1 MISTARR
8 SLLRI
13 QYASDLHLEILG
25 SVPFPSLL
33 KPIAPVLALAGDIA
47 NPMTPDYHNFLK
59 YCSSNWDH
67 VVVVAGNHE
76 FYNKKPANKWRYSA
90 PSMVAERLQACRDV
104 AATFPNVHFLERER
118 VDISGVAFLGCTLWT
133 DLSDPAAAAEAENR
147 MNDYHLIATEG
158 SQPLRAVDVAG
169 WHARDRAWLDRE
181 IAIAAEEEQP
191 VVVLTHHLPSFDLI
205 AAKYARAGLLNR
217 AFASD
222 CRSLIRLPVRAW
234 IAGHTHT
241 AATRI
246 WQSEIQGLVNP
257 RGYPGEVET
266 GYCREI
272 FVDISTESVSGG
284 TSDPMLVEAS
294 REESGRAPVPQ
305 MTAEQEQNLEWV

>member
-1 MISTARR
+1 MMPAARR

-13 QYASDLHLEILG
+13 QFASDLHLEFLG

-33 KPIAPVLALAGDIA
+33 KPVAPVLALAGDIG
-47 NPMTPDYHNFLK
+47 NPMVPDYQNFLK

-67 VVVVAGNHE
+67 VVLVAGNHE
-76 FYNKKPANKWRYSA
+76 FYNKKPGALST
-90 PSMVAERLQACRDV
+90 VAERLQACRNV
-104 AATFPNVHFLERER
+104 ATAFTNVRFLERER
-118 VDISGVAFLGCTLWT
+118 VDVGGVAFLGCTLWT
-133 DLSDPAAAAEAENR
+133 DLSDPAAAEEAERR
-147 MNDYHLIATEG
+147 MNDYRLIAVEKNR
-158 SQPLRAVDVAG
+158 PLRAADVSA
-169 WHARDRAWLDRE
+169 WHARDYAWLDRE
-181 IAIAAEEEQP
+181 ISIAAEEERP

-205 AAKYARAGLLNR
+205 ATKYKGAGLLNC

-222 CRSLIRLPVRAW
+222 CHSLIRRPVRAW

-246 WQSEIQGLVNP
+246 WQPDIQGLVNP
-257 RGYPGEVET
+257 RGYPGETGT

-272 FVDISTESVSGG
+272 FVDVSTEATSGC
-284 TSDPMLVEAS
+284 TADPMLVAS
-294 REESGRAPVPQ
+294 VKSDRGLVPQ

>member
-1 MISTARR
+1 MMSAARR

-25 SVPFPSLL
+25 TVPFPSLL
-33 KPIAPVLALAGDIA
+33 KPVAPVLALAGDIG
-47 NPMTPDYHNFLK
+47 NPKSPDYQNFLK

-76 FYNKKPANKWRYSA
+76 FYNKKPGT
-90 PSMVAERLQACRDV
+90 PSTVAERLQACQDV
-104 AATFPNVHFLERER
+104 ATSFQNVRFLERER
-118 VDISGVAFLGCTLWT
+118 VDIGGVAFLGCSLWT
-133 DLSDPAAAAEAENR
+133 DLSDPAAADEAESR
-147 MNDYHLIATEG
+147 MNDYRLIAVEKDR
-158 SQPLRAVDVAG
+158 PLRAADVAS

-181 IAIAAEEEQP
+181 IAIAAEEERP

-205 AAKYARAGLLNR
+205 ATKYAAAGLINR

-222 CRSLIRLPVRAW
+222 CRPLIRRPVRAW

-241 AATRI
+241 ATTRI
-246 WQSEIQGLVNP
+246 WPPGIQGLVNP
-257 RGYPGEVET
+257 RGYPGETDT

-272 FVDISTESVSGG
+272 FVDVSTDANSGS
-284 TSDPMLVEAS
+284 TADPMLVAAAQ
-294 REESGRAPVPQ
+294 EESGRAPAPQ